1 MIASCPKCAA
11 RYRIER
17 QRIEP
22 AGARLRCSRCQVVFR
37 VRPPARAAQ
46 ETPPEPAPVAAAPSA
61 RPREAPGPRVLVA
74 TPNAE
79 LGKETC
85 AALDRWGFEPV
96 LVHDGVEALLEI
108 QRQLPRAIVVNADL
122 PGMYG
127 FQICEMVKRNESLR
141 SIHAVLIGAIHAPER
156 YHRAP
161 DELYGADS
169 YLEEPDLP
177 DALAPVLE
185 EFGLP
190 LRQPP
195 RTETRPRPEAE
206 ITAPAPAE
214 APAVP
219 AAPPQPEPAPQP
231 AAAAPND
238 ELSPL
243 REEAERLARIIVSD
257 IVLYNAD
264 QFSEA
269 LGSGDV
275 AGAMEG
281 PLDEGRALFRGRV
294 DERIRREKDHLLEEL
309 LRVARLRAGN

>member
-37 VRPPARAAQ
+37 VRPPARAAD
-46 ETPPEPAPVAAAPSA
+46 EPAPEVAAPAAAPPSA

-74 TPNAE
+74 TPNVD

-127 FQICEMVKRNESLR
+127 FQICELVKRNESLR
-141 SIHAVLIGAIHAPER
+141 STHAVLIGAIHDAER

-177 DALAPVLE
+177 DGLAPVLE
-185 EFGLP
+185 GFGLP

-195 RTETRPRPEAE
+195 RTEPRVQPEAPV
-206 ITAPAPAE
+206 ASAPPAPASAPE
-214 APAVP
+214 PQAVAPPPPQAPADDGLGELRDE
-219 AAPPQPEPAPQP
+219 AA
-231 AAAAPND
+231 
-238 ELSPL
+238 
-243 REEAERLARIIVSD
+243 RLARIIVSD
-257 IVLYNAD
+257 IVLYNAE
-264 QFSEA
+264 QFEQAIQSV
-269 LGSGDV
+269 G
-275 AGAMEG
+275 GAHSI
-281 PLDEGRALFRGRV
+281 LILF
-294 DERIRREKDHLLEEL
+294 EHLLTEVIDPLVERYAVVRFAL
-309 LRVARLRAGN
+309 YNIDQHSIPIA